1 MIKVSA
7 IILALSIAFS
17 GAALAEGQGKNKNKG
32 GKKGGTEIH
41 IPSADDILRS
51 KTLSQPV
58 IGLRDIDAIRR
69 FDRTNPGVV
78 GGGKSK
84 ALPPGV
90 AKNLARGK
98 PMPPGIAMNRF
109 PGGLNSLLPFYPG
122 LEWSL
127 LGNDVALVDATTNV
141 IVDLFRDIF

>member
-17 GAALAEGQGKNKNKG
+17 GAALAQGQGKNKNKG
-32 GKKGGTEIH
+32 GKKGGTEFQM
-41 IPSADDILRS
+41 PSADDTFKYKAVSGPI
-51 KTLSQPV
+51 
-58 IGLRDIDAIRR
+58 IGSRDIDTIRR
-69 FDRTNPGVV
+69 FDRTNPGRV

-84 ALPPGV
+84 ALPPGI

-98 PMPPGIAMNRF
+98 PMPPGIAKTRF
-109 PGGLNSLLPFYPG
+109 PGGLNSLLPSYPG

-127 LGNDVALVDATTNV
+127 LGNDVALVNATTNV